1 MNVISK
7 RTIDQFIKK
16 HRDAKDQLLSW
27 YKETERAD
35 WKSPQDIKD
44 RYNSADFLRNNIV
57 ILNIKGNSYRLVIK
71 VAYNTKTV
79 FIKWIGT
86 HAEYSKMTF

>member
-16 HRDAKDQLLSW
+16 HRDTKDQLLSW